1 MMKPKRLF
9 RFSVVLGLL
18 LLICSLSILTGLTYG
33 AATVAP
39 WQWWDWQ
46 NSITLTQL
54 IWVWR
59 APRVLLAFLVGALLA
74 ISGVIFQ
81 GVFRNPLAEPYL
93 LGSASG
99 AGVGA
104 ALALLLPSALTSTL
118 PLFEYLGLPI
128 LAFLGAWGASF
139 LVLAL
144 ARHGGSWQTAPLLL
158 AGVALAAMLSAL
170 RGVLILWFGD
180 ETSHLR
186 ALVSWQLGGLQT
198 PTWNEL
204 AFLTGCLWFILITT
218 YRLSAGLDAL
228 GLGDVTAK
236 SLGVDLSRFTAIAVL
251 VAALATA
258 LAVCWGG
265 LIGFIGLI
273 IPHVLRWWVGHL
285 HRRLIPTAA
294 LAGGSLL
301 VLVDTVARSVLAPS
315 EIPIGLLTALIGG
328 PFFIY
333 LLRQRHYAHSV

>member
-1 MMKPKRLF
+1 MMKPKPLP
-9 RFSVVLGLL
+9 RFSLVIALL
-18 LLICSLSILTGLTYG
+18 LCTCGLSIFIGLTYG

-39 WQWWDWQ
+39 WLWWQWNDT
-46 NSITLTQL
+46 STLTEL

-104 ALALLLPSALTSTL
+104 ALALLLPSAVATTF
-118 PLFEYLGLPI
+118 PLFEHIGLPV

-144 ARHGGSWQTAPLLL
+144 ARHGGSWHTTPLLL
-158 AGVALAAMLSAL
+158 AGVALAAVLSAL

-186 ALVSWQLGGLQT
+186 ALISWQLGGLQT

-204 AFLTGCLWFILITT
+204 AFLSVCLFFIVVAT
-218 YRLSAGLDAL
+218 YRMHAGLDAL
-228 GLGDVTAK
+228 GLGDATAK
-236 SLGVDLSRFTAIAVL
+236 SLGVNLSRFTALAVL
-251 VAALATA
+251 LAALATA

-273 IPHVLRWWVGHL
+273 IPHILRWWVGHL
-285 HRRLIPTAA
+285 HRWLIPSAA

-301 VLVDTVARSVLAPS
+301 VLVDTVARSALAPS

-333 LLRQRHYAHSV
+333 LLRKRHYAHST